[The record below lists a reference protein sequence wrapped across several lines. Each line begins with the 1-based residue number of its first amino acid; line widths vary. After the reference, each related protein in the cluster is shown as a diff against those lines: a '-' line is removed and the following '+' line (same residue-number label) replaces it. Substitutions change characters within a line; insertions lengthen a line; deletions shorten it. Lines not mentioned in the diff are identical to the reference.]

1 MKPSNKTILSLRKE
15 LRIKQSPLHTLKE
28 IKTWYK
34 KTIRKSKVKIKII
47 PLKECKSWKIDR
59 KGHISHNSGSFYK
72 VEGVRILKSFNREV
86 KGGWDQPMFTEP
98 GFDGGILGLLKKKL
112 IIHHIT
118 WLMQNL
124 NLVIII
130 LSK

>member
-15 LRIKQSPLHTLKE
+15 LCIKQNPLHTLKE

-59 KGHISHNSGSFYK
+59 K
-72 VEGVRILKSFNREV
+72 V
-86 KGGWDQPMFTEP
+86 KY
-98 GFDGGILGLLKKKL
+98 
-112 IIHHIT
+112 H
-118 WLMQNL
+118 
-124 NLVIII
+124 II
-130 LSK
+130 LDHFIKLKV